1 MNKKNLTIHLDHIG
15 IATSNLEE
23 GSIFWRLLGLHEAEE
38 DELNEEQGVSIRFFS
53 TSPEEEGHSP
63 RIELLEPTSLD
74 TPIGKFLARKGPGV
88 QQICFRVSDL
98 KSMLE
103 YLKDNGVK
111 LIDEEPRLG
120 AGNTQIAFVHPHST
134 GGVLVELSQ
143 HS

>member
-1 MNKKNLTIHLDHIG
+1 MKGKNLTIHLDHIG
-15 IATSNLEE
+15 IATSSLEE
-23 GSIFWRLLGLHEAEE
+23 GSSFWRLLGLHEAEE
-38 DELNEEQGVSIRFFS
+38 DELNEEQGVSIRFFA

-103 YLKDNGVK
+103 YLKDNGIK
-111 LIDEEPRLG
+111 LIDEKPRRG
-120 AGNTQIAFVHPHST
+120 AGNTLIAFVHPHST

>member
-1 MNKKNLTIHLDHIG
+1 
-15 IATSNLEE
+15 
-23 GSIFWRLLGLHEAEE
+23 
-38 DELNEEQGVSIRFFS
+38 
-53 TSPEEEGHSP
+53 
-63 RIELLEPTSLD
+63 
-74 TPIGKFLARKGPGV
+74 
-88 QQICFRVSDL
+88 
-98 KSMLE
+98 MLE